1 MTIKPARELWEAALG
16 ELQLQVTRPNYE
28 TWLKDT
34 VGVSATD
41 GLFVVGVSTPFAAE
55 WLTKR
60 MSAVIERTLSRVLKS
75 PVRVSFQVNRRADA
89 DGSRPSVDGPS
100 RETAADA
107 RSPAPSASAASR
119 MGRLNPRFTF
129 AAFVVGDSNRVAHAA
144 ALNVSERPGEAY
156 NPLFLYSGV
165 GLGKTH
171 LQHAIGHHAVS
182 LGRKILYVSSERFV
196 NDFVTAVK
204 EHADEDFRQKYRTVD
219 VLLVD
224 DIQFFVGK
232 EKTQEVFFHIF
243 NDLYNA
249 GCQIVI
255 TSDRHPRDLS
265 LLEDRLT
272 SRLVWGLAAEIYP
285 PDYETRLAILGAKAE
300 QMKEIIPPDIL
311 ELLARRMQRNIR
323 DLEGALNR
331 VVAYVR
337 LSRLPLNIE
346 TATQALAD
354 LTMERSRP
362 ATPEAVIQAVAS
374 YFGMDAEALRGK
386 RRDKRTAAARH
397 VAMYLLKEDSARS
410 FVEVGRLLGDRDHTT
425 IMYGWEKVTGQV
437 NTDPRL
443 RSDVLEIR
451 ASLSEPRLKASG

>member
-1 MTIKPARELWEAALG
+1 MTIKPAREIWEAALG

-34 VGVSATD
+34 VGVSASD

-60 MSAVIERTLSRVLKS
+60 MSAVIERTLSRVVKS
-75 PVRVSFQVNRRADA
+75 PVKVSFQVNRRADA
-89 DGSRPSVDGPS
+89 DGRQPAAPSK
-100 RETAADA
+100 EAAGDA
-107 RSPAPSASAASR
+107 RSPAPSTSVASR

-129 AAFVVGDSNRVAHAA
+129 ASFVVGDSNRVAHAA
-144 ALNVSERPGEAY
+144 ALSVAERPGEAY

-171 LQHAIGHHAVS
+171 LQHAIGHHALS

-204 EHADEDFRQKYRTVD
+204 EHSDEEFRQKYRTVD

-243 NDLYNA
+243 NDLHNA

-285 PDYETRLAILGAKAE
+285 PDYETRLAILRGKAE
-300 QMKEIIPPDIL
+300 QMKEVIPPDIL

-354 LTMERSRP
+354 LTVDRSRP
-362 ATPEAVIQAVAS
+362 PTPEAVIQTVAA
-374 YFGMDAEALRGK
+374 YFGLDDGALCGK

-410 FVEVGRLLGDRDHTT
+410 FVDVGRLLGDRDHTT
-425 IMYGWEKVTGQV
+425 IMYGWEKIASQI

-451 ASLSEPRLKASG
+451 ASLAEPRLKASG